1 MFVTEHA
8 AFFVSVIPVI
18 GGAQS
23 HNCEM
28 AVSLVAMYRVFEAL
42 DELITHVEQ
51 AYGVPMTS
59 NCMVPRQEM
68 LALLDDVRNALPTE
82 MDDAQDVLDKRDLI
96 IRGAEDR
103 AYEIVDDAQ
112 READELTARS
122 REDADNM
129 LRDSENRAH
138 ATVAK
143 AEDEAG
149 RIVEDARR
157 EASQTVERA
166 KAESDR
172 LIASGND
179 QYQRSIEEGQ
189 AEQNRLVSESEV
201 VRRANE
207 EAHRVV
213 DSAHADSNRLRSEC
227 DQFVDTKLAEF
238 EESLSQTLRMV
249 SRDRNALRR
258 GAGAQ
263 GGSSSQADRGEG
275 RDYDRD

>member
-1 MFVTEHA
+1 M
-8 AFFVSVIPVI
+8 I
-18 GGAQS
+18 GGAKAHTS
-23 HNCEM
+23 ELP
-28 AVSLVAMYRVFEAL
+28 VSLGAMYRVFEAL

-103 AYEIVDDAQ
+103 AYEIVDEAQ
-112 READELTARS
+112 READDLTART
-122 REDADNM
+122 REDSENM

-143 AEDEAG
+143 AEDEAA

-157 EASQTVERA
+157 EATQSVERA
-166 KAESDR
+166 TAEADR

-179 QYQRSIEEGQ
+179 QYQRSVEEGQ
-189 AEQNRLVSESEV
+189 AEQDRLVSESEV

-227 DQFVDTKLAEF
+227 DQFVDSKLAEF
-238 EESLSQTLRMV
+238 EESLSQTLRLI

-258 GAGAQ
+258 GAGAA
-263 GGSSSQADRGEG
+263 GATGSRGADRGDRADGGE
-275 RDYDRD
+275 RADYDRS